1 MKVII
6 AGSRD
11 ITNYKIVEQAIKDS
25 GFKITEVV
33 SGCAK
38 GVDKLGEEYAD
49 HKMLPVKKFPAKWKD
64 MSQPCIIAENQ
75 YGPYNKLAGINRNKE
90 MGKYSDALVVVTNGS
105 DGTQNMIETAK
116 ELGLMVY
123 IHKIEG

>member
-1 MKVII
+1 
-6 AGSRD
+6 
-11 ITNYKIVEQAIKDS
+11 
-25 GFKITEVV
+25 
-33 SGCAK
+33 
-38 GVDKLGEEYAD
+38 
-49 HKMLPVKKFPAKWKD
+49 
-64 MSQPCIIAENQ
+64 
-75 YGPYNKLAGINRNKE
+75 